1 MTIRP
6 NGLWCVPA
14 PRPPR
19 ARAPIIGRVTQRSR
33 RPPGLPA
40 PALRP
45 APRWRWPAA
54 AACAALLAAVAGCTS
69 SPTTPPPTTAS
80 SPAASSP
87 GTSPAASSPTVSSPA
102 TTAQAAD
109 WPTYDRT
116 ADRSGVSVS
125 TPAPGPVRPSWT
137 ASVDGPVYAQPLVVG
152 AEVIVATENDSVY
165 ALSASGGSVLWTRHL
180 AAPVP
185 SGLPCGNISPSG
197 ITGTPV
203 ADPATGQLWL
213 VTFTAQPAYQHTL
226 WDLDLATG
234 RTVWQR
240 SIDVSGSDPQA
251 QQQRGALALLGSRV
265 YVPLGGL
272 YGDCSDYKGRVVGVL
287 LDGTGSP
294 VEFQPSV
301 NRQGGIWNPAGPT
314 VDAAGHM
321 YVVSANGSTFPG
333 AAYDHTNSVLEV
345 SSSGKLLSSFVPAD
359 WAQNNEGDV
368 GLGSQ
373 GVALV
378 GTRWAVLGGKSGPVY
393 VLRQGDLGGIG
404 GQVSVTNVCLSFG
417 GSTVDGD
424 VVYLPCTDGVR
435 AVRVDSAG
443 QLHVLWH
450 ASGQIAG
457 SPVVGGGRVWAL
469 DQYGGVLHALNP
481 ANGQSIEAVSVGV
494 TSRFATPALYGS
506 LVLVPT
512 VAGVT
517 FVQAS

>member
-1 MTIRP
+1 
-6 NGLWCVPA
+6 VPSATSAATA
-14 PRPPR
+14 PP
-19 ARAPIIGRVTQRSR
+19 
-33 RPPGLPA
+33 
-40 PALRP
+40 
-45 APRWRWPAA
+45 
-54 AACAALLAAVAGCTS
+54 
-69 SPTTPPPTTAS
+69 
-80 SPAASSP
+80 
-87 GTSPAASSPTVSSPA
+87 
-102 TTAQAAD
+102 D
-109 WPTYDRT
+109 WPMYHGDP
-116 ADRSGVSVS
+116 AHDGVS
-125 TPAPGPVRPSWT
+125 PSMPDVT
-137 ASVDGPVYAQPLVVG
+137 GSLKVISSVKLDGAVYASPIAVDG
-152 AEVIVATENDSVY
+152 VIVVATENDSVY
-165 ALSASGGSVLWTRHL
+165 GFDVRGKQLWHASLG
-180 AAPVP
+180 VP
-185 SGLPCGNISPSG
+185 SPQYQRPCGNISPLG

-203 ADPATGQLWL
+203 YSAQTGDVYVAAEHGGTAVGHDL
-213 VTFTAQPAYQHTL
+213 VA
-226 WDLDLATG
+226 LDLHTGEVRWRKDVDLAGAT
-234 RTVWQR
+234 
-240 SIDVSGSDPQA
+240 PA
-251 QQQRGALALLGSRV
+251 AMQQRGALAITGGRV
-265 YVPLGGL
+265 WVSFGAE